1 MSVPSRVLATY
12 PLCAFLYS
20 QSLRPFLSKG
30 SYGYSARQQLKILL
44 QKRSLAVV
52 GSSDEVYLMDFRFAF
67 LFLTQILTQIAE
79 NYRGAERSDLRVWGD
94 FGPQKVWKVLRRSG
108 RRNSPQLITRRSLV
122 QVQPPQPQNRL
133 ISQEIRRFFFTF
145 CLKKFS
151 EKLCGFA
158 KFAVDPNRDPYG
170 SKNRHRGGVSASG
183 SSCFWE
189 RFWGIYNA
197 AVRTLSMALAA
208 SFWAAVVTWA

>member
-1 MSVPSRVLATY
+1 MTETLAGSWSNVPLEKAMSVPSRVLATY

-20 QSLRPFLSKG
+20 QSLRPFLPKG

-79 NYRGAERSDLRVWGD
+79 NRLGAERSDLRVWGD

-122 QVQPPQPQNRL
+122 QFQPRNHK
-133 ISQEIRRFFFTF
+133 T
-145 CLKKFS
+145 
-151 EKLCGFA
+151 
-158 KFAVDPNRDPYG
+158 V
-170 SKNRHRGGVSASG
+170 
-183 SSCFWE
+183 
-189 RFWGIYNA
+189 
-197 AVRTLSMALAA
+197 
-208 SFWAAVVTWA
+208 

>member
-67 LFLTQILTQIAE
+67 LFLTQTLTQIAE
-79 NYRGAERSDLRVWGD
+79 NRLRAERSDLRVWGD
-94 FGPQKVWKVLRRSG
+94 FRPQKVWKVLRRSG
-108 RRNSPQLITRRSLV
+108 WRNSPQLITRRSLV
-122 QVQPPQPQNRL
+122 QVQPPQPQKH
-133 ISQEIRRFFFTF
+133 RFPAEKRCFFLLF
-145 CLKKFS
+145 CNFLGRPHFLDTGVTQTVTQTGQKIGPEAVFS
-151 EKLCGFA
+151 PPGPRAFW
-158 KFAVDPNRDPYG
+158 RD
-170 SKNRHRGGVSASG
+170 
-183 SSCFWE
+183 FWE
-189 RFWGIYNA
+189 F
-197 AVRTLSMALAA
+197 TALP
-208 SFWAAVVTWA
+208 SGPSPWSWPPPSGPPW

>member
-1 MSVPSRVLATY
+1 MPLEKAMSVPSRVLATY

-20 QSLRPFLSKG
+20 QSLRPFLPKG

-122 QVQPPQPQNRL
+122 QVQPPQP
-133 ISQEIRRFFFTF
+133 
-145 CLKKFS
+145 
-151 EKLCGFA
+151 
-158 KFAVDPNRDPYG
+158 
-170 SKNRHRGGVSASG
+170 
-183 SSCFWE
+183 
-189 RFWGIYNA
+189 
-197 AVRTLSMALAA
+197 
-208 SFWAAVVTWA
+208 

>member
-1 MSVPSRVLATY
+1 MSRSPLANWLGFIRRHTNTMACTS
-12 PLCAFLYS
+12 PGDQMS
-20 QSLRPFLSKG
+20 
-30 SYGYSARQQLKILL
+30 
-44 QKRSLAVV
+44 
-52 GSSDEVYLMDFRFAF
+52 
-67 LFLTQILTQIAE
+67 LTQTLTHFPQ
-79 NYRGAERSDLRVWGD
+79 NRPGTERADLRVLGH
-94 FGPQKVWKVLRRSG
+94 FRSKKARKVLRRSG
-108 RRNSPQLITRRSLV
+108 WRNPPQLITRRSLV

-170 SKNRHRGGVSASG
+170 SKNRPGGGVSASG

>member
-20 QSLRPFLSKG
+20 QSLRPFLPKG

-67 LFLTQILTQIAE
+67 PFLTQILTQIAE

-122 QVQPPQPQNRL
+122 QVQPPQPQKH
-133 ISQEIRRFFFTF
+133 RFPAGKRCFSFAF
-145 CLKKFS
+145 C
-151 EKLCGFA
+151 
-158 KFAVDPNRDPYG
+158 N
-170 SKNRHRGGVSASG
+170 
-183 SSCFWE
+183 
-189 RFWGIYNA
+189 FWGHPHFPDTGVTQTVTQTGQKTCPE
-197 AVRTLSMALAA
+197 AVFPLPGLRP
-208 SFWAAVVTWA
+208 FGRE

>member
-1 MSVPSRVLATY
+1 MSRSPLANWLGFIRRHTNTM
-12 PLCAFLYS
+12 AFTS
-20 QSLRPFLSKG
+20 PGDQMS
-30 SYGYSARQQLKILL
+30 
-44 QKRSLAVV
+44 
-52 GSSDEVYLMDFRFAF
+52 
-67 LFLTQILTQIAE
+67 LTQTLTHFPQ
-79 NYRGAERSDLRVWGD
+79 NRPGTERADLRVLGH
-94 FGPQKVWKVLRRSG
+94 FRSKKARKVLRRSG
-108 RRNSPQLITRRSLV
+108 WRNPPQLITRRSLV

>member
-145 CLKKFS
+145 YPKRFP
-151 EKLCGFA
+151 EKLCDFA

-170 SKNRHRGGVSASG
+170 SKNRPGGGVSASG

>member
-1 MSVPSRVLATY
+1 MGFYIIRSNFSSADPPAIFFTAAQFLLVP
-12 PLCAFLYS
+12 PL
-20 QSLRPFLSKG
+20 
-30 SYGYSARQQLKILL
+30 
-44 QKRSLAVV
+44 
-52 GSSDEVYLMDFRFAF
+52 E
-67 LFLTQILTQIAE
+67 ILTQNVTQNTE
-79 NYRGAERSDLRVWGD
+79 NSCGAERIDLRVLGD
-94 FGPQKVWKVLRRSG
+94 FRPKKARKALGRSG
-108 RRNSPQLITRRSLV
+108 LTTRPQLITRRSEV
-122 QVQPPQPQNRL
+122 QVLLPQPQNRL

-170 SKNRHRGGVSASG
+170 SKNRPRGGVSASG

-208 SFWAAVVTWA
+208 SFWAVVVTWA

>member
-20 QSLRPFLSKG
+20 QSLRPFLPKG

-79 NYRGAERSDLRVWGD
+79 NRLGAERSDLRVWGD

-122 QVQPPQPQNRL
+122 QVQPPQPQKH
-133 ISQEIRRFFFTF
+133 RFPAGKRCFSLPF
-145 CLKKFS
+145 C
-151 EKLCGFA
+151 
-158 KFAVDPNRDPYG
+158 N
-170 SKNRHRGGVSASG
+170 
-183 SSCFWE
+183 
-189 RFWGIYNA
+189 FWGRPHFLDTGLTQTVTQTGQKTCPE
-197 AVRTLSMALAA
+197 AVFPSPGPRV
-208 SFWAAVVTWA
+208 FWRDFGEFTAPPSGPFPWSWPPPSGPPW

>member
-20 QSLRPFLSKG
+20 QSLRPFLPKG

-108 RRNSPQLITRRSLV
+108 WRNRRQLITRRSLV
-122 QVQPPQPQNRL
+122 QVQPPQPQKH
-133 ISQEIRRFFFTF
+133 RFPAGKRCFSLRFCNFFGCPHFLDTEVTQTVTHTGQKT
-145 CLKKFS
+145 CPEAVFS
-151 EKLCGFA
+151 PPGSRSFE
-158 KFAVDPNRDPYG
+158 RDFLLFTVPP
-170 SKNRHRGGVSASG
+170 SG
-183 SSCFWE
+183 LFPWSWPLPFELLW
-189 RFWGIYNA
+189 
-197 AVRTLSMALAA
+197 
-208 SFWAAVVTWA
+208 

>member
-20 QSLRPFLSKG
+20 QSLRPFLPKG

-79 NYRGAERSDLRVWGD
+79 NRHGAKKNNLRVLGD
-94 FGPQKVWKVLRRSG
+94 FRLKKVWKALRRSG
-108 RRNSPQLITRRSLV
+108 WRNPPQLITRRSLV
-122 QVQPPQPQNRL
+122 QVQPPQPQKHRFPAGKRCFSLPFCNFGGRPHFLDTEVTQTVTHTGQKTCPETVFSPPGSRSFGRDFL
-133 ISQEIRRFFFTF
+133 IFTVP
-145 CLKKFS
+145 L
-151 EKLCGFA
+151 
-158 KFAVDPNRDPYG
+158 
-170 SKNRHRGGVSASG
+170 SG
-183 SSCFWE
+183 LFPWSWPPPSGPPW
-189 RFWGIYNA
+189 
-197 AVRTLSMALAA
+197 
-208 SFWAAVVTWA
+208 